1 MASLSKKA
9 GGGGNRI
16 HTARTQADLI
26 LGKTGA
32 RVSQEGIS
40 LFLFFFFLIICS
52 YSPYV
57 AYFLLCS
64 KKPGKEK
71 QSSLITILKCGLID
85 SDGPILGYVLIFGI
99 NHCRQARRG
108 NGRLI
113 RLQDWQ
119 LPLLEGLFTKRWE
132 TSY

>member
-16 HTARTQADLI
+16 HTARTQAALI

-32 RVSQEGIS
+32 RVSQES
-40 LFLFFFFLIICS
+40 PYFYVFFFFLNYLCS

-71 QSSLITILKCGLID
+71 
-85 SDGPILGYVLIFGI
+85 
-99 NHCRQARRG
+99 
-108 NGRLI
+108 
-113 RLQDWQ
+113 
-119 LPLLEGLFTKRWE
+119 
-132 TSY
+132 